1 MDTTKGLKMR
11 IGANRQRGIGFVGF
25 IMIAAGIIF
34 VAVLGMKVIPP
45 YIHSAQISKIF
56 SDIANDPA
64 MRSASVKEVRE
75 SFNKRANIN
84 YITDITADDIEIEKN
99 EGDLSLSTNYSVKIP
114 LVANIT
120 LLLEF
125 NPSSD

>member
-1 MDTTKGLKMR
+1 MKGQQMNT
-11 IGANRQRGIGFVGF
+11 GASRQRGIGFVGF

-45 YIHSAQISKIF
+45 YIHSAQMSGIF
-56 SDIANDPA
+56 REMAADPVMKNA
-64 MRSASVKEVRE
+64 TIKEIKE
-75 SFNKRANIN
+75 SYSKRASIN
-84 YITDITADDIEIEKN
+84 YITDITAEDIEIAK
-99 EGDLSLSTNYSVKIP
+99 GDGQLELSASYSVKIP